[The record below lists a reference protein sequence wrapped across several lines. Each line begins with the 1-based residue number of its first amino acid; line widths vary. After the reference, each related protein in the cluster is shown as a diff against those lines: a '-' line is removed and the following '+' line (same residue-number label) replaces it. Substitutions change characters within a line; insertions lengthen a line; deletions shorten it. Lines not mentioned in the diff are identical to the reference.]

1 MAKERIRLKEYEDLT
16 FSDDFIFG
24 KMMEDPELC
33 RKVLETLLQRPVGE
47 LQNVVTQKMLKQTK
61 DGKKIH
67 LDVCTEDKFGIYDTE
82 MQNLNKQTLK
92 DLALAKRSRF
102 YQGQIDVDYLGKGGA
117 YRDLPDNNVIFICTF
132 DPFEFG
138 LPVYRFENREENKPE
153 LKLNDG
159 THKYFFNCT
168 YTGNDIPKNLES
180 FYHFIQKEEATD
192 ALTKELLGGVEKA
205 RHNEEWKSEYMK
217 ELLHDD
223 DMIQEGIAIGREE
236 EREKTLEIAVSL
248 IKDGILSEEEATLR
262 FGIDIEP
269 LRQKL
274 KESVN

>member
-67 LDVCTEDKFGIYDTE
+67 L
-82 MQNLNKQTLK
+82 
-92 DLALAKRSRF
+92 
-102 YQGQIDVDYLGKGGA
+102 
-117 YRDLPDNNVIFICTF
+117 
-132 DPFEFG
+132 
-138 LPVYRFENREENKPE
+138 
-153 LKLNDG
+153 
-159 THKYFFNCT
+159 
-168 YTGNDIPKNLES
+168 
-180 FYHFIQKEEATD
+180 
-192 ALTKELLGGVEKA
+192 LTKELLGGVEKA
-205 RHNEEWKSEYMK
+205 RHNEEWKTEYMK

-236 EREKTLEIAVSL
+236 GKEKTILSL
-248 IKDGILSEEEATLR
+248 VKDGLLQEDVAASKLKISIEELQ
-262 FGIDIEP
+262 
-269 LRQKL
+269 QKL
-274 KESVN
+274 KETED

>member
-1 MAKERIRLKEYEDLT
+1 M
-16 FSDDFIFG
+16 
-24 KMMEDPELC
+24 
-33 RKVLETLLQRPVGE
+33 
-47 LQNVVTQKMLKQTK
+47 
-61 DGKKIH
+61 
-67 LDVCTEDKFGIYDTE
+67 
-82 MQNLNKQTLK
+82 
-92 DLALAKRSRF
+92 
-102 YQGQIDVDYLGKGGA
+102 
-117 YRDLPDNNVIFICTF
+117 
-132 DPFEFG
+132 
-138 LPVYRFENREENKPE
+138 
-153 LKLNDG
+153 
-159 THKYFFNCT
+159 
-168 YTGNDIPKNLES
+168 
-180 FYHFIQKEEATD
+180 
-192 ALTKELLGGVEKA
+192 TKELLSRVEKA